1 MIHPRASIRASSPGL
16 IVTLLTMLIG
26 YNHRWK
32 FCAFCPIW
40 GRRTVLTLRIMQAL
54 DGTDTRLLSA
64 MAKDPRGTVVALA
77 QKLGLSRNT
86 VQARMALLEKK
97 HAFLSFERRINPA
110 ALGYPLMAFI
120 SVHVQQQKL
129 GQLALD
135 LAEIPEILEGYGL
148 TGSADLLLRV
158 VALDAEDLFRINGKI
173 LACDGV
179 ERTDTA
185 MSMGEL
191 IPFRVQ
197 PLLNRNPKNALRTG

>member
-1 MIHPRASIRASSPGL
+1 
-16 IVTLLTMLIG
+16 ML
-26 YNHRWK
+26 
-32 FCAFCPIW
+32 A
-40 GRRTVLTLRIMQAL
+40 LRIMRAL

-64 MAKDPRGTVVALA
+64 LAQDPRQTVVALA

-86 VQARMALLEKK
+86 VQARMVQLEKK
-97 HAFLSFERRINPA
+97 HAFLSFERRINPVS
-110 ALGYPLMAFI
+110 LGYPLMAFI

-129 GQLALD
+129 GSLADD
-135 LAEIPEILEGYGL
+135 LASVPEILEGYGL

-185 MSMGEL
+185 LAMGEL
-191 IPFRVQ
+191 IPFRIR
-197 PLLNRNPKNALRTG
+197 PLLDRGSAAE

>member
-1 MIHPRASIRASSPGL
+1 M
-16 IVTLLTMLIG
+16 
-26 YNHRWK
+26 
-32 FCAFCPIW
+32 
-40 GRRTVLTLRIMQAL
+40 TVLPLRIMQAL

-64 MAKDPRGTVVALA
+64 LAQDPRRTVVALA

-86 VQARMALLEKK
+86 VQARMAQLEKK
-97 HAFLSFERRINPA
+97 NVFLSFERRINPV

-129 GQLALD
+129 SRLAAD
-135 LAEIPEILEGYGL
+135 LADVPEILEGYGL
-148 TGSADLLLRV
+148 TGSADLLLKV

-185 MSMGEL
+185 LAMGEL

-197 PLLNRNPKNALRTG
+197 PLLDRGPQGT

>member
-1 MIHPRASIRASSPGL
+1 
-16 IVTLLTMLIG
+16 ML
-26 YNHRWK
+26 
-32 FCAFCPIW
+32 A
-40 GRRTVLTLRIMQAL
+40 LRIMQAL

-64 MAKDPRGTVVALA
+64 LAQDPRRTVVALA

-86 VQARMALLEKK
+86 VQARMAQLEKK

-129 GQLALD
+129 AGLAGE
-135 LAEIPEILEGYGL
+135 LAGIPEILEGYGL

-173 LACDGV
+173 LGCNGV
-179 ERTDTA
+179 DRTDTA
-185 MSMGEL
+185 LAMGEL

-197 PLLNRNPKNALRTG
+197 PLLDRGSAVG

>member
-1 MIHPRASIRASSPGL
+1 MR
-16 IVTLLTMLIG
+16 
-26 YNHRWK
+26 
-32 FCAFCPIW
+32 
-40 GRRTVLTLRIMQAL
+40 AL

-64 MAKDPRGTVVALA
+64 LAQDPRQTVVALA

-86 VQARMALLEKK
+86 VQARMAQLEKK
-97 HAFLSFERRINPA
+97 HAFLSFERRINPVS
-110 ALGYPLMAFI
+110 LGYPLMAFI

-129 GQLALD
+129 GSLADD
-135 LAEIPEILEGYGL
+135 LASVPEILEGYGL

-185 MSMGEL
+185 LAMGEL
-191 IPFRVQ
+191 IPFRIR
-197 PLLNRNPKNALRTG
+197 PLLDRGSAAE